1 LGLALLSENNFEKDV
16 SMIFDEIVNIVKGSS
31 GKISI
36 KVKQKPAISFDFKG
50 DKLSVDIIDPTIFKT
65 TEQENND
72 ISIFEKLKTARKV
85 GEILSNNGMTISIL
99 RKGKKALSVGREASP
114 TISSFITGSD
124 DIQIDSVRQV
134 AKLDRDLKK
143 ANQNKE

>member
-1 LGLALLSENNFEKDV
+1 
-16 SMIFDEIVNIVKGSS
+16 MIFDEIVNIVKGSS

-36 KVKQKPAISFDFKG
+36 KVKQKPAVSFDFEG
-50 DKLSVDIIDPTIFKT
+50 GKLSVDILDPTIFNI
-65 TEQENND
+65 TEQDNND

-85 GEILSNNGMTISIL
+85 GEILSNNGLTISIL
-99 RKGKKALSVGREASP
+99 RKGKKALSIGREATPS
-114 TISSFITGSD
+114 ISSFITGSD

-134 AKLDRDLKK
+134 ANLDKDLKK

>member
-1 LGLALLSENNFEKDV
+1 MTENNFEKDV
-16 SMIFDEIVNIVKGSS
+16 SMILDEIVNIVKGAS

-36 KVKQKPAISFDFKG
+36 KVKQKPAVAFDFEG
-50 DKLSVDIIDPTIFKT
+50 DKLSVDIIDPTIFNI
-65 TEQENND
+65 TEQENID
-72 ISIFEKLKTARKV
+72 IGIFEKLKTARKL
-85 GEILSNNGMTISIL
+85 GEILNNKGMSISIL
-99 RKGKKALSVGREASP
+99 RKGKRALSIGREATP

-143 ANQNKE
+143 ANQN

>member
-1 LGLALLSENNFEKDV
+1 
-16 SMIFDEIVNIVKGSS
+16 MIFDEIVNIVKGSS

-36 KVKQKPAISFDFKG
+36 KVKQKPAVSFDFEG
-50 DKLSVDIIDPTIFKT
+50 DKLSVDILDPTIFNI
-65 TEQENND
+65 TEQDNND

-85 GEILSNNGMTISIL
+85 GEILSNNGLTISIL
-99 RKGKKALSVGREASP
+99 RKGKKALSIGREATPS
-114 TISSFITGSD
+114 ISSFITGSD

-134 AKLDRDLKK
+134 ANLDRDLKK

>member
-36 KVKQKPAISFDFKG
+36 KVKQKPAVSFDFEG
-50 DKLSVDIIDPTIFKT
+50 DKLSVDILDPTIFNI
-65 TEQENND
+65 TEQDNND

-85 GEILSNNGMTISIL
+85 GEILSNNGLTISIL
-99 RKGKKALSVGREASP
+99 RKGKKALSIGREATPS
-114 TISSFITGSD
+114 ISSFITGSD

-134 AKLDRDLKK
+134 ANLDRDLKK

>member
-1 LGLALLSENNFEKDV
+1 
-16 SMIFDEIVNIVKGSS
+16 MIFDEIVNIVKGSS

-36 KVKQKPAISFDFKG
+36 KVKQKPAVSFDFEG
-50 DKLSVDIIDPTIFKT
+50 DKLSVDILDPTIFNI
-65 TEQENND
+65 TEQDNND

-85 GEILSNNGMTISIL
+85 GEILSNNGLTISIL
-99 RKGKKALSVGREASP
+99 RKGKKALSIGREATPS
-114 TISSFITGSD
+114 ISSFITGSD

-134 AKLDRDLKK
+134 ANLDKDLKK